1 MKLKLW
7 MSEKYRVRGTYE
19 MRYGRKGRK
28 GRKGI
33 RELFGSL

>member
-28 GRKGI
+28 GI

>member
-1 MKLKLW
+1 MKLNLW
-7 MSEKYRVRGTYE
+7 MSEKYRMRGTYE
-19 MRYGRKGRK
+19 MRF